1 MVRRYNRLLV
11 ALYVLGDSVLAMW
24 AFVLAYGIRFESGLI
39 PVFRGYPPFEQYL
52 NLLPFVAV
60 LTPLAFRVQGVYRLR
75 RGRSRVDDFFAVLVG
90 SILAVV
96 FGVVS
101 TLYVQA
107 YWASDAARARGAYEV
122 SQIVW
127 GLVLVLTVAFT
138 YALREVVR
146 ELLERRWRAGI
157 GL

>member
-1 MVRRYNRLLV
+1 
-11 ALYVLGDSVLAMW
+11 MW
-24 AFVLAYGIRFESGLI
+24 AFILAYGIRFESGLI

-52 NLLPFVAV
+52 NLLPFIAV

-75 RGRSRVDDFFAVLVG
+75 RGRSRVDDFFSVLVG

-107 YWASDAARARGAYEV
+107 YWASDDARARGAYEV

-127 GLVLVLTVAFT
+127 APVPRAH
-138 YALREVVR
+138 RHVR
-146 ELLERRWRAGI
+146 VRARASSCASCSSAAGEPAS
-157 GL
+157 G